1 MKIKT
6 IKGLH
11 NWELEDISDDCK
23 QIGSLYDRLMNP
35 GYTEMA
41 VTPEEL
47 DALKGVLRMLRK
59 RRRIILDE
67 LGTRS
72 PDVFGSDILKIKRAA
87 LAGEQE

>member
-1 MKIKT
+1 MKT
-6 IKGLH
+6 IKELH
-11 NWELEDISDDCK
+11 DWELEDISDNCK
-23 QIGSLYDRLMNP
+23 RIGSLYDQLMNP
-35 GYTEMA
+35 GYIEMA

-72 PDVFGSDILKIKRAA
+72 PNVFWSDSLKNKRSS
-87 LAGEQE
+87 LEGEQE